1 MRHDTKNFEIN
12 AVCSV
17 QQSKNNL
24 KLEITQRR
32 SLEKPN
38 SRKSNA
44 LGVIIIIC
52 AWMEICTPLNS
63 WKRGMK
69 ASDTESSTVL

>member
-1 MRHDTKNFEIN
+1 MSHDTKNFEIN

-44 LGVIIIIC
+44 LGVIIIIR
-52 AWMEICTPLNS
+52 AWMFNSEFHVSLSDRVEI
-63 WKRGMK
+63 
-69 ASDTESSTVL
+69 